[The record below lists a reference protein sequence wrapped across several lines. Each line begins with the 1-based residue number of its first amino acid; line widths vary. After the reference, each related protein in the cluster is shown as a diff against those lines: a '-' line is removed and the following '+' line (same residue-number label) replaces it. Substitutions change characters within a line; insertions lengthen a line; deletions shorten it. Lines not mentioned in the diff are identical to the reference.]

1 MSLNKVQLIGRLGRD
16 PELKSSKNGMS
27 ITNMS
32 IATSRKSKS
41 SSGGYQEETEWH
53 RIVCFGKTAE
63 FANKYL
69 LKGRLV
75 YVEGRLRTNSW
86 QAKDGTKRQTTEV
99 IADVVQSLDKPSER
113 PSGGSYSDSYGGGSS
128 SSFGGESSSSGSSG
142 SFGGSPKPAN
152 KPQESKQQTLGGG
165 QGYFDDD
172 DIPF

>member
-16 PELKSSKNGMS
+16 PELKSTKNGMS

-32 IATSRKSKS
+32 VATSRKSKS
-41 SSGGYQEETEWH
+41 AGGSYQEETEWH

-75 YVEGRLRTNSW
+75 YVEGRLKTNSW
-86 QAKDGTKRQTTEV
+86 QAKDGSKRQTTEV
-99 IADVVQSLDKPSER
+99 LADVVQSLDKPSGQTGAGGGYPGGFGGGG
-113 PSGGSYSDSYGGGSS
+113 PSTFGGQSEQKPQQAAEPKQQDLGGS
-128 SSFGGESSSSGSSG
+128 
-142 SFGGSPKPAN
+142 
-152 KPQESKQQTLGGG
+152 
-165 QGYFDDD
+165 GYFDDD